1 MLVRCM
7 TLRNSHVLRSVRAI
21 EMSRGGLESSAIRP
35 RRIFPKWRHS
45 RKRPGR
51 LGTRLIREYYN
62 IKPTKAASISASN
75 MISANDWSP
84 KLTEIKKSVLRH
96 YSFASSFFQ
105 HYQTCFG
112 TCLAF
117 WGSYWVL
124 ICTRWNLQLNCC
136 NQSRET
142 IKSFCLRL
150 WRSVRLNHYLRAFS
164 DSNVFVGF

>member
-1 MLVRCM
+1 
-7 TLRNSHVLRSVRAI
+7 
-21 EMSRGGLESSAIRP
+21 
-35 RRIFPKWRHS
+35 
-45 RKRPGR
+45 
-51 LGTRLIREYYN
+51 
-62 IKPTKAASISASN
+62 

-84 KLTEIKKSVLRH
+84 KLTEIKKSVFRH
-96 YSFASSFFQ
+96 YSFVSSFFQ

-164 DSNVFVGF
+164 DSNVFVGFLSNSFKGRKALARRVRGLLSGAVTRCAIRRQYLWIWNCASLEQNFLSVLLYRC